1 MITEEYAKRAIEQAE
16 FNCSG
21 EDVEYTIDEMIELS
35 ENGAYLVIAHS
46 SDCATSFVAYED
58 GDCYFLDDWQGA
70 YPKAETEIER
80 FQDWV
85 TIDWK
90 PTPVIFM
97 GLPRV
102 LFDL

>member
-21 EDVEYTIDEMIELS
+21 EDIEYTIDEMIELS

-90 PTPVIFM
+90 PTPRNFY
-97 GLPRV
+97 GSPQSS
-102 LFDL
+102 F